1 MRRTSVRDLE
11 AWTSGLVNP
20 CPAKM
25 SFTPTGSAVN
35 RTGFVALRA
44 LAEGPGEG
52 PVTDNFFTANVIHKA
67 DVEVKGKGGVV
78 IISIR
83 LTYRGRERA
92 QKKKV

>member
-1 MRRTSVRDLE
+1 
-11 AWTSGLVNP
+11 
-20 CPAKM
+20 M

-52 PVTDNFFTANVIHKA
+52 PVTDFFFTANVIHKA

-92 QKKKV
+92 QKKKGLNLHFLWNTLKGKVGWWW